1 MVTWYWSGIPCFD
14 RCQLIIAWMSKA
26 VSLCQPIW
34 SMAEYGRNVGQLR
47 RRRRRREY
55 APTNKTAG
63 HDNHEKINSWVYFSF
78 LYEYGAPLGDP
89 WGRRSSAKNLRLFG
103 IQLVVRRNQL
113 WLASQ
118 HFPALLVILL
128 YFLQV
133 LIGSLCYLFFV
144 FSHKNCLGFGLT
156 KPNLA
161 LYP

>member
-1 MVTWYWSGIPCFD
+1 MATWYWSADTLFW
-14 RCQLIIAWMSKA
+14 Q
-26 VSLCQPIW
+26 VSIDH
-34 SMAEYGRNVGQLR
+34 SMDVQGCISLSTYLEYGRLVGQLR
-47 RRRRRREY
+47 RRRRRREC

-63 HDNHEKINSWVYFSF
+63 HDNHEKIHSWVYFSF
-78 LYEYGAPLGDP
+78 LYEYGAPLGGP
-89 WGRRSSAKNLRLFG
+89 LGRRSSAKNLRLLG
-103 IQLVVRRNQL
+103 IQLVVRRNQS

-144 FSHKNCLGFGLT
+144 FSHKNCLGFGFT
-156 KPNLA
+156 KSNLA